1 MTDAVGQR
9 PIIRQPLL
17 RRMNRKGGQEAV
29 EIVAVFVQLALLP
42 RYGEFTF
49 VCPKQL
55 EKNEEP
61 AASSSRYLS
70 CHRYFTALETRSCKG
85 SAS

>member
-49 VCPKQL
+49 VCPKPL
-55 EKNEEP
+55 GKNEEP